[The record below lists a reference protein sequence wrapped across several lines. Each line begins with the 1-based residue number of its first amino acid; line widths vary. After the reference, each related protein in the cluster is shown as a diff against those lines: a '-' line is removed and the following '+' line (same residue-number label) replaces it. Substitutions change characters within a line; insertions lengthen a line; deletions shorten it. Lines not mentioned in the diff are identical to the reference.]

1 METRVIQSFETDSL
15 SVRVPITVEPGGGP
29 LDLSGAS
36 VEAAAERHEGLPVTA
51 ACTIED
57 AANGIVRVQVSP
69 ASFERELYVLQ
80 LRVTIGS
87 EVQTV
92 LSETIRA
99 RKSVKA

>member
-1 METRVIQSFETDSL
+1 MRA
-15 SVRVPITVEPGGGP
+15 

-36 VEAAAERHEGLPVTA
+36 VEAAAERHEGLPIPA

-57 AANGIVRVQVSP
+57 AANGIVRVQFSP

-92 LSETIRA
+92 LSETIRV